1 MHPFF
6 TQQSGKNNLRSFVQ
20 IIFLFG
26 LLGNFV
32 SPSQAKTP
40 DPLSIGPLEMT
51 ANSYRAAKGILST
64 SATYSDKECALNEG
78 QIALTLPSDEG
89 VKKIETVCDQLNQTI
104 IYLKGETPKEIGIL
118 VGCLQGKLDWAVKS
132 AIGTAG
138 LDKRIEGD
146 RKTPTGTYWLGYP
159 KKSVLYGLFI
169 PVGYPNLD
177 DIDLGYTGSAIGIHG
192 PLRFFTCH
200 PQKSLERNWTAGCL
214 AVGRDEQILEISH
227 WVLDHWPVRL
237 EVRN

>member
-1 MHPFF
+1 MRSIVQAAFF
-6 TQQSGKNNLRSFVQ
+6 FVALGSFTSSV
-20 IIFLFG
+20 
-26 LLGNFV
+26 N
-32 SPSQAKTP
+32 AKTP

-51 ANSYRAAKGILST
+51 ANSYRVAKGVLST

-78 QIALTLPSDEG
+78 QIAMTLPSDERLN
-89 VKKIETVCDQLNQTI
+89 KIEGVCDQLKQTI
-104 IYLKGETPKEIGIL
+104 IYLKGETPKDIGTL

-159 KKSVLYGLFI
+159 KKSLLYGLFI

-177 DIDLGYTGSAIGIHG
+177 DIGLGYTGSAIGIHG
-192 PLRFFTCH
+192 PLRFLTCV

-214 AVGRDEQILEISH
+214 AVGRDEQILAISH
-227 WVLDHWPVRL
+227 WVLDHWPVQL